1 MPVDNFSYC
10 HGQLKLCLAL
20 ADQSSDLL
28 AINVYK
34 AMACEFAAK
43 MLLESILTEEFST
56 ASPIRPDRDK
66 LALGSGQFPNQ
77 TLPALLLGVSE
88 RHFLA
93 PTENEVFQAPR
104 LLLIDNDSDATT
116 SIRRVAENAGYL
128 VHEANTATEAQA
140 ALITFKPHAV
150 IVELLMPE
158 IDGIEIL
165 QMIHRSGHSPK
176 VLVMSARGEIYLDLV
191 RSLAFAT
198 GMAFVSTIGKPI
210 PPNEL
215 DRFLA
220 TTLALQQGVVRRT
233 AAILTAPATL
243 AVQPMLEALDGVAY
257 VVDASGIIAAVG
269 RKGWRGF
276 AQRAGMAHLSVESV
290 LGESLF
296 DQISSD
302 VVRAAYRNMQR
313 AIILDRQKHIVF
325 DFRCDDA
332 ETMRHLRMSMSCIG
346 DGPEDAT
353 VLYQVQVLS
362 EAPRESLPLFSYELR
377 IAPGRLRWA
386 TRVAVMCSFCQ
397 RVAWPSG
404 APVHLRVWM
413 SAEEF
418 SQRKILDG
426 LAIIDG
432 VCPHCLESIVW
443 PNR

>member
-276 AQRAGMAHLSVESV
+276 AAGWDGAFVGRKRARRVAVRSNQQRCGPCSLPQHATRDYPRPTEAHRIRFPLRRCRDHAPPPYVNVLHRRWAGRRYGIVSSAGVER
-290 LGESLF
+290 GATG
-296 DQISSD
+296 I
-302 VVRAAYRNMQR
+302 A
-313 AIILDRQKHIVF
+313 AIILLRTAHRPGPVALGDPRRGDVQFLPASRLAV
-325 DFRCDDA
+325 RCA
-332 ETMRHLRMSMSCIG
+332 
-346 DGPEDAT
+346 GPPQSVDVGGGIQPAQNT
-353 VLYQVQVLS
+353 
-362 EAPRESLPLFSYELR
+362 
-377 IAPGRLRWA
+377 
-386 TRVAVMCSFCQ
+386 
-397 RVAWPSG
+397 
-404 APVHLRVWM
+404 
-413 SAEEF
+413 
-418 SQRKILDG
+418 
-426 LAIIDG
+426 
-432 VCPHCLESIVW
+432 
-443 PNR
+443 